1 MQYAY
6 LANGRVTKIENC
18 LRNGKCYF
26 LESLYPEEICKAFME
41 LSPELESKV
50 KPGWMHINGEFI
62 EPSIGE
68 YIPELNRYYFPED
81 VGVLYGLLQQKEQE
95 LQQAIT
101 DQDIAIIEA
110 QQTVTE
116 LELLGLERGK

>member
-6 LANGRVTKIENC
+6 LANGRVIKIENC
-18 LRNGKCYF
+18 LRDRKYYS
-26 LESLYPEEICKAFME
+26 LETLYPKEICKAFME
-41 LSPELESKV
+41 LPAELESKV
-50 KPGWMHINGEFI
+50 KPGWTYVNGEFC

-81 VGVLYGLLQQKEQE
+81 VGILYGLLQQQEQE

-116 LELLGLERGK
+116 LELLGLERGR